1 MYVSPQ
7 SVGIIHF
14 IGIGGIGMSG
24 IAEVLH
30 GLGYFVRG
38 SDIFENANVQRLRLL
53 GIPIF
58 IGHDAIHVQDAAV
71 VVVSSD
77 IKKDNIELQA
87 ARALSLPV
95 VHRASML
102 AELMRLKPS
111 IAVAGT
117 HGKTST
123 TSLGAA
129 VLEAGGLN
137 PTVVSGGIINAYG
150 TNARLGTGEWVI
162 VEADESDGSFTRL
175 PATIAIVTNID
186 REHMEHYGSF
196 EALRQ
201 AFIGFIE
208 NLPFYGLGILCIDH
222 PEVRSLIPQ
231 LVDRR
236 IVTYGFSEEADV
248 RAVNMA
254 LDGNGSTFDV
264 MISSR
269 FHMLC
274 KNALPVQR
282 LEKVHLS
289 MLGAHNVQNAL
300 STIAMALELGI
311 ESDKI
316 CRGLASFEGVGR
328 RFTCI
333 GQVCDLTIIDDY
345 AHHPQE
351 IRAVLNTARV
361 VSGGQVIAVMQ
372 PHRYSRLETLYEDFC
387 TCFEEADQVIISPIY
402 SAREEPRPGLSH
414 IKLAKDISFRKGKT
428 CLPVENLEE
437 LASVILNISKP
448 GDLVICMGAGNITQ
462 WAHALPQELI
472 KASEN
477 KVKRTGTY

>member
-1 MYVSPQ
+1 MYVVPQ

-30 GLGYFVRG
+30 TLGYFVRG
-38 SDIFENANVQRLRLL
+38 SDISENANVQRLRLL

-58 IGHDAIHVQDAAV
+58 TGHDAAYIQDAAV

-77 IKKDNIELQA
+77 IKSHNVELCA

-95 VHRASML
+95 VHRAEML

-123 TSLGAA
+123 TSLGAR
-129 VLEAGGLN
+129 VLEAGGLD

-162 VEADESDGSFTRL
+162 VEADESDGTFTKL
-175 PATIAIVTNID
+175 PATIAVVTNID
-186 REHMEHYGSF
+186 PEHMEHYGSF

-201 AFIGFIE
+201 AFITFIE

-222 PEVRSLIPQ
+222 PEVRSLVP
-231 LVDRR
+231 LLTDRR
-236 IVTYGFSEEADV
+236 VVTYGFDQDADIRAEEMV
-248 RAVNMA
+248 
-254 LDGNGSTFDV
+254 LDAEGSTFDV
-264 MISSR
+264 VISSR

-274 KNALPVQR
+274 KNAPRVER
-282 LEKVHLS
+282 LDRVRLS

-300 STIAMALELGI
+300 STIAMALELGV
-311 ESDKI
+311 EPDKI
-316 CRGLASFEGVGR
+316 RHGLSTFKGVGR
-328 RFTCI
+328 RFTRAGEACGI
-333 GQVCDLTIIDDY
+333 TVIDDY

-351 IRAVLNTARV
+351 IRAVLKTARL
-361 VSGGQVIAVMQ
+361 VSQGQVIAVMQ
-372 PHRYSRLETLYEDFC
+372 PHRYSRLKDLYQDFC
-387 TCFEEADQVIISPIY
+387 MCFEDADQVIVTPIY
-402 SAREEPRPGLSH
+402 GAGEEPRAELTHGR
-414 IKLAKDISFRKGKT
+414 LAQDIALHRGESSLT
-428 CLPVENLEE
+428 VEHREE
-437 LASVILNISKP
+437 LAQTILNISKP
-448 GDLVICMGAGNITQ
+448 GDLVICMGAGTITT

-472 KASEN
+472 NAAQSR
-477 KVKRTGTY
+477 VRTGT